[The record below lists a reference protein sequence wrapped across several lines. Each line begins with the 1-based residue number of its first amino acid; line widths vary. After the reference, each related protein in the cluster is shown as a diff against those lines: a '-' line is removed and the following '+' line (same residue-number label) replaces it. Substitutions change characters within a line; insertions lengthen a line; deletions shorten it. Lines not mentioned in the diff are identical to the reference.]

1 MMTHA
6 RMLKTLKAVL
16 EKEDFG
22 TFPKIFFD
30 PDTNEIF
37 PFERI
42 KDFCRYWLQ
51 KDLQLYSKF
60 REIYTAYRALQLQI
74 FDAIAVINREENRK
88 KINPLSMVQFKI
100 RSLDYVESIS
110 TVLNMAD
117 MLVSFCSSVIDEA
130 IEMREED
137 NLEKDDKTDK

>member
-1 MMTHA
+1 
-6 RMLKTLKAVL
+6 
-16 EKEDFG
+16 
-22 TFPKIFFD
+22 
-30 PDTNEIF
+30 
-37 PFERI
+37 
-42 KDFCRYWLQ
+42 
-51 KDLQLYSKF
+51 
-60 REIYTAYRALQLQI
+60 
-74 FDAIAVINREENRK
+74 
-88 KINPLSMVQFKI
+88 MVQFKI